1 MMATGISIQRGIIV
15 GGLLA
20 CATLGAPQ
28 VQAAF
33 GQCVPISGTHGFS
46 FLFSPVLTDPSQN
59 VVGRIIK
66 NADGGNW
73 NLPGSYRVKCECQ
86 TRTAS
91 YVTAKMLLSE
101 PVFSSGGLTYYAL
114 NEYLGVASE
123 VFVAGYRNA
132 FIAAPFTN
140 ESNFKTDMDGDD
152 ESCASTPYNSGA
164 RGRIHLYFRRPF
176 VGVTTIPS
184 TRLVDTYV
192 SVVSGVKSD
201 VPVSTISM
209 SGTVT
214 VPQSC
219 EISPQTVTIDFGDI
233 LTSNIQTKGAMAS
246 GVTPEERTLTLACR
260 NISAGVK
267 VSLSFLGEAD
277 GSMPEA
283 LKTSNRDIG
292 VMIKD
297 MQGNVIRPQSGRLP
311 IDNFQYPNQS
321 GSSRISVYPINTTG
335 RPPAVGQ
342 FNATATIQ
350 AEIQ

>member
-1 MMATGISIQRGIIV
+1 MATGIVFQRRIIV

-20 CATLGAPQ
+20 CSMLSAQQA
-28 VQAAF
+28 QAAF
-33 GQCVPISGTHGFS
+33 GQCTPISGTYGFS
-46 FLFSPVLTDPSQN
+46 FLFAPILTDPSQN

-66 NADGGNW
+66 NADGNNW

-123 VFVAGYRNA
+123 VFVAGYRNEY
-132 FIAAPFTN
+132 IAAPFTN
-140 ESNFKTDMDGDD
+140 QSNYKTDMDGDD

-176 VGVTTIPS
+176 VGVTIIPN

-192 SVVSGVKSD
+192 SVASGVQSD
-201 VPVSTISM
+201 TPVSTISM
-209 SGTVT
+209 NGSVI

-233 LTSNIQTKGAMAS
+233 LTSAIQTKGALPS
-246 GVTPEERTLTLACR
+246 GITPQERTLTLACR
-260 NISAGVK
+260 NISEGVK
-267 VSLSFLGEAD
+267 VSLSFRGEAD
-277 GSMPEA
+277 GTMPEA

-335 RPPAVGQ
+335 QAPVVGQ

>member
-1 MMATGISIQRGIIV
+1 M
-15 GGLLA
+15 
-20 CATLGAPQ
+20 
-28 VQAAF
+28 
-33 GQCVPISGTHGFS
+33 
-46 FLFSPVLTDPSQN
+46 
-59 VVGRIIK
+59 
-66 NADGGNW
+66 
-73 NLPGSYRVKCECQ
+73 
-86 TRTAS
+86 
-91 YVTAKMLLSE
+91 
-101 PVFSSGGLTYYAL
+101 
-114 NEYLGVASE
+114 
-123 VFVAGYRNA
+123 AGYRNE

-219 EISPQTVTIDFGDI
+219 EISPQTVTVDFGDI
-233 LTSNIQTKGAMAS
+233 LTSNIQTKGAMPPRF
-246 GVTPEERTLTLACR
+246 TPEERTLTLACR

-267 VSLSFLGEAD
+267 VSLSFRGEAD

-311 IDNFQYPNQS
+311 IDNFNIPTRVAVHGSASIRSTPPASSLPS
-321 GSSRISVYPINTTG
+321 GSSMQRRPFRQKFNKRIFQRCGPC
-335 RPPAVGQ
+335 PA
-342 FNATATIQ
+342 FN
-350 AEIQ
+350 EKE

>member
-1 MMATGISIQRGIIV
+1 MATGISIQRRAIA

-20 CATLGAPQ
+20 CAMLGAHQ
-28 VQAAF
+28 AQAAL
-33 GQCVPISGTHGFS
+33 GQCIPISGTHGFS

-59 VVGRIIK
+59 VMGRVIK
-66 NADGGNW
+66 NADGNNW

-101 PVFSSGGLTYYAL
+101 PVFSNGGLTYYAL

-123 VFVAGYRNA
+123 VFVAGYRNEY
-132 FIAAPFTN
+132 IAAPFTN
-140 ESNFKTDMDGDD
+140 QSNYKTDMDGDD

-176 VGVTTIPS
+176 VGVTTIPN
-184 TRLVDTYV
+184 TRLVETYV

-201 VPVSTISM
+201 TPVSTISM

-219 EISPQTVTIDFGDI
+219 EISPQTVVVDFGDI
-233 LTSNIQTKGAMAS
+233 VSTHFQTKGAMPPRF
-246 GVTPEERTLTLACR
+246 TPAERTLTLSCR
-260 NISAGVK
+260 NISDGVK
-267 VSLSFLGEAD
+267 VSLSFRGEAD
-277 GSMPEA
+277 GNMPEA

-311 IDNFQYPNQS
+311 IDNFYYPNQK
-321 GSSRISVYPINTTG
+321 GSSQISVYPINTTG
-335 RPPAVGQ
+335 QAPSVGQ

>member
-1 MMATGISIQRGIIV
+1 MATGISIQRRIIA
-15 GGLLA
+15 GGLWA
-20 CATLGAPQ
+20 CAMLGAPQ

-33 GQCVPISGTHGFS
+33 GQCAPISGTHGFS
-46 FLFSPVLTDPSQN
+46 FLFSPRLTDPSQN
-59 VVGRIIK
+59 VTGRIIS
-66 NADGGNW
+66 NAAGNNW
-73 NLPGSYRVKCECQ
+73 NLSGSYYVKCECQ
-86 TRTAS
+86 QRTAS
-91 YVTAKMLLSE
+91 YVTAKVALSD
-101 PVFSSGGLTYYAL
+101 PVFSENQLTYYAL

-123 VFVAGYRNA
+123 VYVAGYRNEY
-132 FIAAPFTN
+132 IPTPFENETN
-140 ESNFKTDMDGDD
+140 KKTDMDGDD

-192 SVVSGVKSD
+192 SVASGVKSD
-201 VPVSTISM
+201 VPVSTVSM

-219 EISPQTVTIDFGDI
+219 VIEPQTVTVDFGDI
-233 LTSNIQTKGAMAS
+233 LTSDFQTKGAMPPRF
-246 GVTPEERTLTLACR
+246 TPHEKTLTLACR
-260 NISAGVK
+260 NISDGVK
-267 VSLSFLGEAD
+267 VSLSFRGEAD

-321 GSSRISVYPINTTG
+321 GSSRISIYPINTTG
-335 RPPAVGQ
+335 QAPVVGQ

>member
-1 MMATGISIQRGIIV
+1 MATGISIQRRAIA

-20 CATLGAPQ
+20 CAILAVQ
-28 VQAAF
+28 QAQAAP
-33 GQCVPISGTHGFS
+33 GQCTPISGTHGFS
-46 FLFSPVLTDPSQN
+46 FAFSPSLSDPSQN
-59 VVGRIIK
+59 VTGRIIK
-66 NADGGNW
+66 NADKNAW
-73 NLPGSYRVKCECQ
+73 NLPGSYYVKCEC
-86 TRTAS
+86 TARTAS
-91 YVTAKMLLSE
+91 YITAKMLLTNPIFQE
-101 PVFSSGGLTYYAL
+101 GGLTYYAL

-123 VFVAGYRNA
+123 VFVAGQRNEYL
-132 FIAAPFTN
+132 AAPFTN
-140 ESNFKTDMDGDD
+140 ETNRKTSMDGDD
-152 ESCASTPYNSGA
+152 ESCARSPYNSGA

-176 VGVTTIPS
+176 VGVTAIPN
-184 TRLVDTYV
+184 TRLVETYV

-201 VPVSTISM
+201 TPVSTISM

-219 EISPQTVTIDFGDI
+219 EISPQTVMVDFGDI
-233 LTSNIQTKGAMAS
+233 VSTHFQTKGAMPPRF
-246 GVTPEERTLTLACR
+246 TPEERTLTLSCR
-260 NISAGVK
+260 NISEGVK
-267 VSLSFLGEAD
+267 VSLSFRGEAD
-277 GSMPEA
+277 GNMPEA

-311 IDNFQYPNQS
+311 IDDFYYPDQS

-335 RPPAVGQ
+335 QAPSVGQ

>member
-1 MMATGISIQRGIIV
+1 MATGISIQRRIIA
-15 GGLLA
+15 GGLWA
-20 CATLGAPQ
+20 CAMLGAQ
-28 VQAAF
+28 QAQAAF
-33 GQCVPISGTHGFS
+33 GQCAPISGTHGFS

-59 VVGRIIK
+59 VMGRIIK

-123 VFVAGYRNA
+123 VFVAGYRNEY
-132 FIAAPFTN
+132 IAAPFAN
-140 ESNFKTDMDGDD
+140 QSNYKTDMDGDD

-192 SVVSGVKSD
+192 SVASGVKSD

-219 EISPQTVTIDFGDI
+219 EISPQTVTVDFGDI
-233 LTSNIQTKGAMAS
+233 LTSKIQTKGAMPP
-246 GVTPEERTLTLACR
+246 GFTPVERTLTLACR

-267 VSLSFLGEAD
+267 VSLSFRGEAD

-283 LKTSNRDIG
+283 LKTSNRNIG

-321 GSSRISVYPINTTG
+321 GSSRISIYPINTTG
-335 RPPAVGQ
+335 QPPAVGQ